1 MGAPFFQQVYT
12 VVALIPAGSVVSY
25 AQIALYLG
33 APRAARTVG
42 WAMRTCSG
50 YLPWHRV
57 VNARGRVSEPASSE
71 RFASQ
76 CERLRAEGIA
86 VDMDGSIDMK
96 RYGWNGI

>member
-1 MGAPFFQQVYT
+1 MGGSFFQQVYT
-12 VVALIPAGSVVSY
+12 VIALIPAGCVVSY
-25 AQIALYLG
+25 AQIALHLG
-33 APRAARTVG
+33 APRAARIVG
-42 WAMRTCSG
+42 WAMRRCPG
-50 YLPWHRV
+50 DLPWHRV
-57 VNARGRVSEPASSE
+57 VNARGRVSAPASSE